1 VHTMSSSKVAEGL
14 ARLGEYR
21 RRSVGFEHANHS
33 LDGSC
38 RNQRIGVGRCKG
50 VSVARS
56 LDGTFDILAM
66 ATARTEDAQVADG
79 HAALL
84 LHALVVYVVVH
95 GGHEGLGGAGLDR
108 E

>member
-1 VHTMSSSKVAEGL
+1 MSSSKVAEGL

-50 VSVARS
+50 V
-56 LDGTFDILAM
+56 
-66 ATARTEDAQVADG
+66 
-79 HAALL
+79 
-84 LHALVVYVVVH
+84 
-95 GGHEGLGGAGLDR
+95 
-108 E
+108 